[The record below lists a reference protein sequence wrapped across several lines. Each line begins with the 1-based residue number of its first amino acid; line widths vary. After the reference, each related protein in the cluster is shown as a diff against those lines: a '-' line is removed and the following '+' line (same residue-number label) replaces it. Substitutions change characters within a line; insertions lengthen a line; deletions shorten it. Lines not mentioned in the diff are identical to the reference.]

1 MAKRWGINR
10 EKLFAYAK
18 EGAYQA
24 VYGEGGAFEKLT
36 DPERTD
42 TDVRVLVSKLNDLD
56 AISKLLEEEQA
67 RKKAEAESHGK
78 HGKEKNR

>member
-24 VYGEGGAFEKLT
+24 VYGPEGAFEKLT

-42 TDVRVLVSKLNDLD
+42 TDVRVFVSKLNDLD
-56 AISKLLEEEQA
+56 AISKLLEEEIE
-67 RKKAEAESHGK
+67 RKKTAK
-78 HGKEKNR
+78 KEKSK

>member
-10 EKLFAYAK
+10 EKLFTYAR

-24 VYGEGGAFEKLT
+24 VYGTGGAFEKLT

-42 TDVRVLVSKLNDLD
+42 SDVRVFVSKLNDLD

-67 RKKAEAESHGK
+67 RKKAEAGK
-78 HGKEKNR
+78 HGKEKAK